1 EGRASLDRASGAR
14 PVALVGTP
22 LSYRRRPRT
31 NRRPDHRHRPH
42 RGRRHPGA
50 RPGPRAR
57 QRAARPGSPRAGA
70 LPAARQGRGSALAD
84 RIGLGGARPRACPGG
99 ARPGSDPRLVPRHPG
114 AVLRSRDPSLPART
128 HQLGIHAR
136 ALACGG
142 VAAEVRGPDPPV
154 RRRMV
159 RAQGEHPGS
168 ALRLR
173 RDRARHPQQPRWPDM
188 RLAPTLVLVIF
199 AAAALLWLS
208 RDPAIHREG
217 FPAGSSF
224 GTGPEGTSLARAWL
238 EATGSKVSTLSRPLD
253 PAQLP
258 AGAALLRLDAP
269 PYRDGA
275 SPLAKDAPA
284 LTAQEED
291 LVRRGARLVLAI
303 RGDESSGPSRKVSP
317 LLPGVVTLKLAKPR
331 RLRASALVDAQPV
344 FEHGEAP
351 SVARRPLGAGEV
363 WFLSEPELFFN
374 ENLPQ
379 ADNLVLLQALA
390 GGARPVVFDELLHG
404 AGTDT
409 GVLGLLR

>member
-1 EGRASLDRASGAR
+1 
-14 PVALVGTP
+14 
-22 LSYRRRPRT
+22 
-31 NRRPDHRHRPH
+31 
-42 RGRRHPGA
+42 
-50 RPGPRAR
+50 
-57 QRAARPGSPRAGA
+57 
-70 LPAARQGRGSALAD
+70 
-84 RIGLGGARPRACPGG
+84 
-99 ARPGSDPRLVPRHPG
+99 
-114 AVLRSRDPSLPART
+114 
-128 HQLGIHAR
+128 
-136 ALACGG
+136 
-142 VAAEVRGPDPPV
+142 
-154 RRRMV
+154 
-159 RAQGEHPGS
+159 
-168 ALRLR
+168 
-173 RDRARHPQQPRWPDM
+173 M

-374 ENLPQ
+374 ENLSQ
-379 ADNLVLLQALA
+379 ADNLVLLQELA
-390 GGARPVVFDELLHG
+390 GGGRPVVFDELLHG

-409 GVLGLLR
+409 GVLGLLRGWGLGPALLLAALGACAVAWRHAVTVGSPSDPWRDPRGESVELVDSMAALYQRSLSPGEALRLYRGHLVHEISLRLLVGEKRAEALFREYVPDDDGDSGRLSDSEFRARLGRLVSAWERFRDEHRLGRT